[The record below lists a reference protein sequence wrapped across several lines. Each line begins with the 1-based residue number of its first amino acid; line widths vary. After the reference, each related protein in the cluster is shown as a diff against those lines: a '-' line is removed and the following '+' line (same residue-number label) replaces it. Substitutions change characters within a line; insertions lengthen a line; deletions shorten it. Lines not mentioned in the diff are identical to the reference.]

1 MALEVATVVTG
12 LVNVMATLCVI
23 IIRVALKVTVS
34 MAYGLGTVAQIGFN
48 TLVRVVIPTVA
59 PMLPGIFAS
68 IGSALWHVC
77 YAVGYVGWR
86 ILGAIPG
93 ALAGVIRA
101 LAVVAGYGISAS
113 KVRRGCRSPDDHCA
127 VRSPR
132 ASRTRCPCAVSS
144 VRLERLKAYAA
155 SLTIDLLE
163 SGRML
168 VQKDDNIGATD
179 WSVRLWGR
187 TIDRCSEVAQAVL
200 RQLHAVQEIG

>member
-1 MALEVATVVTG
+1 MALEIATVVTG

-77 YAVGYVGWR
+77 YAVGYVGWG

-113 KVRRGCRSPDDHCA
+113 KVRRGTTLL
-127 VRSPR
+127 
-132 ASRTRCPCAVSS
+132 ASRALSRARALSRSLARPSYLCTTHVPRYSGSEPLVGLTQGHDPHGPIRCGLAGSVVGWDAVA
-144 VRLERLKAYAA
+144 EA
-155 SLTIDLLE
+155 DLARPL
-163 SGRML
+163 L
-168 VQKDDNIGATD
+168 
-179 WSVRLWGR
+179 L
-187 TIDRCSEVAQAVL
+187 CL
-200 RQLHAVQEIG
+200 